1 MQYKVV
7 PINPV
12 IRKGENVTHLA
23 MEFEGVIQKYV
34 EEGWGFVSLESLSTW
49 VTGNSGCFGFGAT
62 PGYMDVKQILIFRK
76 MKHLFRFFIQAYWF

>member
-12 IRKGENVTHLA
+12 IRKGENSTHLA
-23 MEFEGVIQKYV
+23 AEFESVIQKYE

-49 VTGNSGCFGFGAT
+49 VTGNSGCFGLGAT

-76 MKHLFRFFIQAYWF
+76 